1 MSVARTPSTAGH
13 AWSSVAQPLT
23 YALLASAPSCSLGC
37 MCSRCI
43 AGGGSRTHHASLGLA
58 RVAPAV
64 LSQPRPITPI
74 PTTFQGVEQGLQRWK
89 DRLPEAFSSPSR
101 QSYSNWVT
109 GASQVL
115 AAGQLQELDLR
126 AIRQQVKSSKTKR
139 ARGRL
144 QCGGELRASEAHE
157 LQKQKAELQ
166 AQKLAA
172 AEARKLSQAANRAQK
187 LVTAEAR
194 KLSQAAKRA
203 QKQLRRAGIE
213 ARKQERLRKKSVAQ
227 LTQSGFPI
235 PPELQDPITDPEADS
250 GSEYES
256 ASEGGRGS
264 GRWSGRWSG
273 SESGNEEVIIS

>member
-1 MSVARTPSTAGH
+1 M
-13 AWSSVAQPLT
+13 
-23 YALLASAPSCSLGC
+23 
-37 MCSRCI
+37 
-43 AGGGSRTHHASLGLA
+43 
-58 RVAPAV
+58 
-64 LSQPRPITPI
+64 
-74 PTTFQGVEQGLQRWK
+74 
-89 DRLPEAFSSPSR
+89 
-101 QSYSNWVT
+101 
-109 GASQVL
+109 VL

-144 QCGGELRASEAHE
+144 QCGEARSSPPH
-157 LQKQKAELQ
+157 
-166 AQKLAA
+166 QKLA
-172 AEARKLSQAANRAQK
+172 
-187 LVTAEAR
+187 TAEAR

-203 QKQLRRAGIE
+203 QKQLCRAGIE
-213 ARKQERLRKKSVAQ
+213 ARKQERLRKKSVAH

-264 GRWSGRWSG
+264 GRWSG